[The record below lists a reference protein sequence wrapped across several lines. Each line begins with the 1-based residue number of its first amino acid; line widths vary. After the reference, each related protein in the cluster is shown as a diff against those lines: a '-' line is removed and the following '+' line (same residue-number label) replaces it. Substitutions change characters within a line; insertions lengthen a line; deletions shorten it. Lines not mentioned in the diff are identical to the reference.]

1 MTRVSRKR
9 TNVLKQADAQ
19 SKQRRVSVKAH
30 AGFHFRNLR
39 LSFVF
44 FYFPNLVNMP
54 AKTSN
59 SPHPRG

>member
-19 SKQRRVSVKAH
+19 SKQRRVSKRMPASILETTVWV
-30 AGFHFRNLR
+30 L
-39 LSFVF
+39 F